1 MQCNRLPRV
10 SVGSAFGNCQRSI
23 WEVPEPQHSRT
34 INPKHLSL
42 AISQEGQGVAGY
54 LGAALLSF

>member
-1 MQCNRLPRV
+1 M